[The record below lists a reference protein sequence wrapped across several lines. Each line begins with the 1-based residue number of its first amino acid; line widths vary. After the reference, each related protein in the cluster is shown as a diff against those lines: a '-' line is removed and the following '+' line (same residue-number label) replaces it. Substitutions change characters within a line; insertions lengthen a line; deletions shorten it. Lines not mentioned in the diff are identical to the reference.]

1 METKKEKATISL
13 SGMGA
18 ITPNENNNGVLF
30 EFWADD
36 PEGQQVETMKVK
48 GTAQLMRSGSF
59 FFVPGKPRARTKSTL
74 LCKAAHGRLSV
85 TVDGAYQL
93 TLKLFKREGLDVK
106 SVLRKEAVELIDSVR
121 L

>member
-48 GTAQLMRSGSF
+48 GTA
-59 FFVPGKPRARTKSTL
+59 
-74 LCKAAHGRLSV
+74 
-85 TVDGAYQL
+85 
-93 TLKLFKREGLDVK
+93 
-106 SVLRKEAVELIDSVR
+106 
-121 L
+121 